1 MRRDEG
7 DLPNLRW
14 GWASLSTCYLD
25 SEGIQA
31 LVFTQRGA
39 RDPLGLYQHHDR
51 GWLVSIL
58 AAHSEEHE
66 AAVSAAF
73 SGERLFQLMQE
84 FCRGTRASCP
94 VRRQGTGKELPP

>member
-7 DLPNLRW
+7 DLPTLRW
-14 GWASLSTCYLD
+14 GWAFLSSCYLD

-31 LVFTQRGA
+31 LVFAQRGA
-39 RDPLGLYQHHDR
+39 RDPLGLYRHHDR
-51 GWLVSIL
+51 RWLVRIL
-58 AAHSEEHE
+58 AAHSKEHE

-84 FCRGTRASCP
+84 LCRGTRASFP
-94 VRRQGTGKELPP
+94 VRRQQTGKEFPP